1 VASPQRYSEFAGRS
15 LGRLAGLSDG
25 VFAVAMTL
33 LVLDLMV
40 PSAEG
45 VATEADLARLLA
57 ELAPRLLPYLTSFLT
72 LGIFWIGQQT
82 QLNTHLGRADRALSW
97 LHLGFLCAVT
107 TMPFSTALLAEF
119 SHFRL
124 PVVVYWVN
132 LLVLGLFLYLALSHA
147 ERAGLFTDD
156 VDMATIAAQR
166 RRIVGY
172 QAAYAIAAAL
182 CLFDPF
188 VSVVAL
194 VLLQLHSVI
203 APRLPRLGRS
213 GRA

>member
-1 VASPQRYSEFAGRS
+1 
-15 LGRLAGLSDG
+15 
-25 VFAVAMTL
+25 
-33 LVLDLMV
+33 
-40 PSAEG
+40 
-45 VATEADLARLLA
+45 
-57 ELAPRLLPYLTSFLT
+57 
-72 LGIFWIGQQT
+72 
-82 QLNTHLGRADRALSW
+82 
-97 LHLGFLCAVT
+97 
-107 TMPFSTALLAEF
+107 MPFSTALLAEF

-203 APRLPRLGRS
+203 APRLPWARRSRLGRS

>member
-1 VASPQRYSEFAGRS
+1 
-15 LGRLAGLSDG
+15 
-25 VFAVAMTL
+25 MTL
-33 LVLDLMV
+33 LVLDLKV

-45 VATEADLARLLA
+45 VATEDDPAHLLA

-82 QLNTHLGRADRALSW
+82 QLNTHLARADRALSW

-182 CLFDPF
+182 CLFNPF

-213 GRA
+213 GPA